1 MNLYQQCNHR
11 SFVYPSLLSPMN
23 SDLSKKTLKIIPLK
37 AQNVGLKK
45 KKASKFPS

>member
-1 MNLYQQCNHR
+1 
-11 SFVYPSLLSPMN
+11 MN

-45 KKASKFPS
+45 KKSLNISFLGSLCKKIRIFV